1 MKRSLIFG
9 LFTVA
14 IAIACAVATVGFGQE
29 KGAKSRVAEVESF
42 HELLKQVWHEHYPAK
57 EWAKI
62 RSMRGDL
69 VARKD
74 AVMEVR
80 LRIKPGDQARVEEAR
95 KKFGASVNSFAEVA
109 GTGSDSGLGDSVIKM
124 HEAFEVLNDLI
135 R

>member
-9 LFTVA
+9 SFAVA
-14 IAIACAVATVGFGQE
+14 IAIATVGFAQE
-29 KGAKSRVAEVESF
+29 KAARSRVAEIENF
-42 HELLKQVWHEHYPAK
+42 HALLKQVWHEHYPAK

-62 RSMRGDL
+62 RSMRAEL

-80 LRIKPGDQARVEEAR
+80 LRVKPGDQARVEEAR

-109 GTGSDSGLGDSVIKM
+109 GNGSDSGLGDSVIKM

>member
-1 MKRSLIFG
+1 MKRSLVFA
-9 LFTVA
+9 LLA
-14 IAIACAVATVGFGQE
+14 IAIACAIATGGFAQE
-29 KGAKSRVAEVESF
+29 KSHKSRVAEVEHF

-62 RSMRGDL
+62 RGMRSDL

-80 LRIKPGDQARVEEAR
+80 LRIKPGHQTRVEEAR
-95 KKFGASVNSFAEVA
+95 KRFGQSVDSFAEVA
-109 GTGSDSGLGDSVIKM
+109 GSGNDAGLGESVIKM
-124 HEAFEVLNDLI
+124 HEAFELLNDLI

>member
-9 LFTVA
+9 LAV
-14 IAIACAVATVGFGQE
+14 AIACAVATVGFAQE
-29 KGAKSRVAEVESF
+29 HAAKSKVAEIENF
-42 HELLKQVWHEHYPAK
+42 HALLKQVWHDHYPAK
-57 EWAKI
+57 EWEKI

-69 VARKD
+69 VTRKD

-95 KKFGASVNSFAEVA
+95 KRFGASVNSFAEVA
-109 GTGSDSGLGDSVIKM
+109 GTNNDAKLADSVVGM
-124 HEAFEVLNDLI
+124 HTAFEVLNDLI

>member
-9 LFTVA
+9 SFAVA
-14 IAIACAVATVGFGQE
+14 IAIATVGFAQE
-29 KGAKSRVAEVESF
+29 KAARSRVAEIENF
-42 HELLKQVWHEHYPAK
+42 HALLKQVWHEHYPAK

-109 GTGSDSGLGDSVIKM
+109 GNGSDSGLGDSVIKM

>member
-1 MKRSLIFG
+1 LIFG
-9 LFTVA
+9 SFAVA
-14 IAIACAVATVGFGQE
+14 IAIATVGFAQE
-29 KGAKSRVAEVESF
+29 KAARSRVAEIENF
-42 HELLKQVWHEHYPAK
+42 HALLKQVWHEHYPAK

-109 GTGSDSGLGDSVIKM
+109 GNGSDSGLGDSVIKM